1 MVEQREHDLIAGP
14 EFAPE
19 RAAHGESQRRHV
31 RAENDFIRIAI
42 QKIAHRRPRF
52 RDHAV
57 GVAAGVVSAARVGVV
72 ARQIIR
78 DGVNHPLR
86 HLRATRAVQ
95 KNRRMSVSS
104 LRERRELRANP
115 GEVERG
121 GRRRS
126 VFSDWHSRHSNSGP
140 APRQPED
147 LKHRFVTLRP
157 AMAHVSISS
166 YKTAACERN
175 LMQAANRPGGV
186 HAPEGH
192 VPVGAWTRSFFGIVY
207 RQATI

>member
-1 MVEQREHDLIAGP
+1 MRLPILRCQVLHVERAIVFVELHRADGHAFFFQRFPGREIRVVVEQREHDLVAGA

-86 HLRATRAVQ
+86 HLRATRPVQ
-95 KNRRMSVSS
+95 KNRRMSVRQFARAQGTA
-104 LRERRELRANP
+104 REPRRGRA
-115 GEVERG
+115 RWTKKK
-121 GRRRS
+121 S
-126 VFSDWHSRHSNSGP
+126 VQRL
-140 APRQPED
+140 A
-147 LKHRFVTLRP
+147 
-157 AMAHVSISS
+157 
-166 YKTAACERN
+166 
-175 LMQAANRPGGV
+175 
-186 HAPEGH
+186 
-192 VPVGAWTRSFFGIVY
+192 
-207 RQATI
+207 